1 MPGRP
6 TSVAAAWVF
15 FFALEFAA
23 VAVSAQMVGARDLTS
38 GSRAPAERISVPE
51 TCAQSGS
58 SIANDGAS
66 GNSVNAGADENSL
79 EVTIVSISPSP
90 LEIGNDFTAKV
101 RLKNNGAKAVL
112 VPSVTDGERVLG
124 VSTDSTEEEYE
135 AGDVSFR
142 LMTGKDH
149 RTPVFLNSGGAL
161 FANPEDKSS
170 YLPLEPGNWLE
181 IRLEGIVECGLE
193 DCLGEIRPDNKAT
206 LTAWWYQR
214 VLSHRINGCDET
226 HASAK
231 VREASS
237 APFSV
242 AIRNSPSR
250 SAKAAPK
257 K

>member
-1 MPGRP
+1 MPGRL
-6 TSVAAAWVF
+6 TSAVAAWVF
-15 FFALEFAA
+15 FFAFEFAA
-23 VAVSAQMVGARDLTS
+23 VTVSAQMVGSRDLTS
-38 GSRAPAERISVPE
+38 GSRAPAERISVPA

-58 SIANDGAS
+58 SIANDAAS
-66 GNSVNAGADENSL
+66 GNSSNAGVDENSL

-124 VSTDSTEEEYE
+124 VSTESTEEKYE
-135 AGDVSFR
+135 VGDVSFR

-161 FANPEDKSS
+161 FANPDDKSS

-181 IRLEGIVECGLE
+181 IKLEGIVECGLE
-193 DCLGEIRPDNKAT
+193 DCLSEIRPDNKAA

-237 APFSV
+237 TPFSIG
-242 AIRNSPSR
+242 IRNPPSK

>member
-1 MPGRP
+1 M
-6 TSVAAAWVF
+6 AAWLF
-15 FFALEFAA
+15 FFAFALA
-23 VAVSAQMVGARDLTS
+23 VLKVSAQMVGSRDLTS
-38 GSRAPAERISVPE
+38 GSRAPTERISVPQ

-58 SIANDGAS
+58 SIANDAAP
-66 GNSVNAGADENSL
+66 GNSVNGGPDENSL
-79 EVTIVSISPSP
+79 EVTIVAISPSP

-101 RLKNNGAKAVL
+101 RLKNHGAKAVS

-124 VSTDSTEEEYE
+124 VATDSTEEKYE
-135 AGDVSFR
+135 VGDVSFR

-161 FANPEDKSS
+161 FANPDDQSS

-181 IRLEGIVECGLE
+181 VKLEGIVECGLE
-193 DCLGEIRPDNKAT
+193 DCLAEIRPDNKAA

-237 APFSV
+237 APFPV
-242 AIRNSPSR
+242 AIRNPPSKA
-250 SAKAAPK
+250 AKAAPK

>member
-6 TSVAAAWVF
+6 TIVGAAWVF
-15 FFALEFAA
+15 FFTLEFAA
-23 VAVSAQMVGARDLTS
+23 VTVSAQMVGSRDLTS
-38 GSRAPAERISVPE
+38 GWRAPTERISVPE
-51 TCAQSGS
+51 TCARSGS

-66 GNSVNAGADENSL
+66 DTVNAGDDENSL
-79 EVTIVSISPSP
+79 EVTIVSISPFP
-90 LEIGNDFTAKV
+90 LQIGNDFTANV
-101 RLKNNGAKAVL
+101 RLKNSGAKAVL

-124 VSTDSTEEEYE
+124 VVTDSTEEKYE
-135 AGDVSFR
+135 VGDVSFR

-161 FANPEDKSS
+161 FANPDDESS

-181 IRLEGIVECGLE
+181 IKLEGIVECGLE
-193 DCLGEIRPDNKAT
+193 DCLGEIRPDNKAA

-242 AIRNSPSR
+242 GIRNPPSK

>member
-1 MPGRP
+1 M
-6 TSVAAAWVF
+6 AAWVF
-15 FFALEFAA
+15 FFALELAA
-23 VAVSAQMVGARDLTS
+23 VTVSAQMVGSRDLTS

-51 TCAQSGS
+51 TCTRSGS
-58 SIANDGAS
+58 SIADDGAS
-66 GNSVNAGADENSL
+66 GNSANAGPDESPL
-79 EVTIVSISPSP
+79 EVTIVSIFPSP

-101 RLKNNGAKAVL
+101 RLKNHGAKSVL

-124 VSTDSTEEEYE
+124 VSSDSTEERYE
-135 AGDVSFR
+135 VGDVSFR

-149 RTPVFLNSGGAL
+149 RIPVFLNSGGAL
-161 FANPEDKSS
+161 FANPDDKSS

-181 IRLEGIVECGLE
+181 IKLEGIVECGLE
-193 DCLGEIRPDNKAT
+193 DCLAEIRPDNKAT

-237 APFSV
+237 APFSIG
-242 AIRNSPSR
+242 IRNPPSK

>member
-1 MPGRP
+1 MPAKP
-6 TSVAAAWVF
+6 TSVVAAWVF

-23 VAVSAQMVGARDLTS
+23 LTVSAQMVGLRDLTS
-38 GSRAPAERISVPE
+38 GTRAPAERISVPE

-66 GNSVNAGADENSL
+66 GNSVNAGADENPL
-79 EVTIVSISPSP
+79 EVTIVAISPSP

-124 VSTDSTEEEYE
+124 VSTDSTEEKYE
-135 AGDVSFR
+135 VGDVSFR

-149 RTPVFLNSGGAL
+149 RIPVFLNSGGAL
-161 FANPEDKSS
+161 FANPDDKGS

-181 IRLEGIVECGLE
+181 IKLEGIVECGLE
-193 DCLGEIRPDNKAT
+193 DCLAEIRPDNKAA

-242 AIRNSPSR
+242 AIRNPPSK

>member
-1 MPGRP
+1 M
-6 TSVAAAWVF
+6 AARVF
-15 FFALEFAA
+15 VFALEFAA
-23 VAVSAQMVGARDLTS
+23 LTVSAQMVGSRDLTS
-38 GSRAPAERISVPE
+38 GSRAPAERISVPA

-58 SIANDGAS
+58 SIANDATS
-66 GNSVNAGADENSL
+66 ENSSNAGAEENSL
-79 EVTIVSISPSP
+79 EVTIVLISPSP
-90 LEIGNDFTAKV
+90 LGIGNDFTAKV
-101 RLKNNGAKAVL
+101 RLKNIGAKTVL
-112 VPSVTDGERVLG
+112 IPSVTDGERVVA
-124 VSTDSTEEEYE
+124 VSTDSSEEKYE
-135 AGDVSFR
+135 VGDVSFR

-161 FANPEDKSS
+161 FANPDDKSN

-181 IRLEGIVECGLE
+181 IKSEGIVECGLE
-193 DCLGEIRPDNKAT
+193 DCLAEIRPDNKAA

-242 AIRNSPSR
+242 AIRNPPSK